1 MRQHWLLD
9 PQIVFLNHGSYG
21 ACPRHV
27 LQAQS
32 QLRDELER
40 EPVLFFDRRLPELL
54 EAARGEVARFVG
66 ARPQDLVFV
75 RNSTSGVNA
84 VLRSYPFA
92 PGDALL
98 VTDHAYRACKN
109 ALDYVAQHL
118 QLRVDIAP
126 LQLPIA
132 HEGEVVE
139 RILAKVT
146 ARTKLALIDH
156 VTSQTGLVLPIAEIV
171 RALRERGV
179 DTLVDGAHAAGMLP
193 LDLTSLGAAYYV
205 ANLHKW
211 VCAPKGAAILVVRDD
226 CQRGLHP
233 LTISHGFSTKAPR
246 ARFLQEFDWT
256 GTDDPTPALV
266 APVAIAFIESLF
278 AGGWAEAR
286 AHNRALALQAREL
299 LSTLLQVAPIAP
311 DSMIG
316 SLASV
321 PLPDLAVHEGEPDPL
336 QRALFERHR
345 IEVPIFPWP
354 ASPKRLLR
362 IAAAVYNTAADYQVL
377 HRALASELN
386 GSAGRS

>member
-1 MRQHWLLD
+1 MLD
-9 PQIVFLNHGSYG
+9 PQIVFLNHGSFG

-32 QLRDELER
+32 RLRDEIER
-40 EPVLFFDRRLPELL
+40 EPVLFLARRLPGLL
-54 EAARGEVARFVG
+54 DAARGEVARFVS

-84 VLRSYPFA
+84 VLRSYAFS

-98 VTDHAYRACKN
+98 VTDHGYRACKN
-109 ALDYVAQHL
+109 AIDYIAQRLH
-118 QLRVDIAP
+118 LRVDVAQLP
-126 LQLPIA
+126 LPIA

-139 RILAKVT
+139 RILSHVT
-146 ARTKLALIDH
+146 TRTKLALIDH

-179 DTLVDGAHAAGMLP
+179 ETLVDGAHAAGMLP

-233 LTISHGFSTKAPR
+233 LTISHGFSTPGPR

-266 APVAIAFIESLF
+266 APQAIAFIESLF

-286 AHNRALALQAREL
+286 AHNRALALQARAL
-299 LSTLLQVAPIAP
+299 LSAQLQVAPIAP

-321 PLPDLAVHEGEPDPL
+321 PLPDLAVDEDGADPL
-336 QRALFERHR
+336 QRALFDRHR
-345 IEVPIFPWP
+345 IEVPVFPWP
-354 ASPKRLLR
+354 ASPRRLMR
-362 IAAAVYNTAADYQVL
+362 IAAAVYNTAADYQTL
-377 HRALASELN
+377 QRALASEL
-386 GSAGRS
+386 AT